1 MSDPQFQYS
10 YMPHT
15 QVQYTEQRA
24 YVQPPYMGPSTSHL
38 SPDPG
43 FPEEYSP
50 TNPTFHQPSSYQT
63 PHHSYGYET
72 PNTQFPFYP
81 THSQSTYTDEDCYSP
96 QIEPNPQPQ
105 RPSYENM
112 GTRLY
117 ETGTTS
123 NVNLFQLRI
132 VTPNNIKFIQYTPTQ
147 CHIAQTN
154 HPQLHHNIRMIQ
166 IHTIRQY

>member
-24 YVQPPYMGPSTSHL
+24 YVQPSYMGPSTSHL

-63 PHHSYGYET
+63 PIIH
-72 PNTQFPFYP
+72 
-81 THSQSTYTDEDCYSP
+81 
-96 QIEPNPQPQ
+96 
-105 RPSYENM
+105 M
-112 GTRLY
+112 GTRL
-117 ETGTTS
+117 
-123 NVNLFQLRI
+123 Q
-132 VTPNNIKFIQYTPTQ
+132 TPNFLFTPLIHNPHIWMRTAIVPKWNLTPNHNDQAMRTRGHVYTKPVQ
-147 CHIAQTN
+147 QA
-154 HPQLHHNIRMIQ
+154 M
-166 IHTIRQY
+166 